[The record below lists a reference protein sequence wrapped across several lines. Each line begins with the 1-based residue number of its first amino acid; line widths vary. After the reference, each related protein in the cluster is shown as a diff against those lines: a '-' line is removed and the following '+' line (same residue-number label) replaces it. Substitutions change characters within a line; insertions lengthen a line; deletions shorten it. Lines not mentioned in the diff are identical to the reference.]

1 VTTEPESG
9 TPEPLRG
16 LGPDD
21 PRFWDAFVVVSE
33 EKIGNVTLRRNS
45 RPAIPEST
53 ATYTSRSCPILRA
66 TPRRGLTPSAPSCL
80 PPGTDESAGTGP

>member
-33 EKIGNVTLRRNS
+33 EKIGNVTLRRMELAPGHPGIDGNLHIS
-45 RPAIPEST
+45 FLPDPEGD
-53 ATYTSRSCPILRA
+53 TS
-66 TPRRGLTPSAPSCL
+66 
-80 PPGTDESAGTGP
+80 PGP